1 MPRPN
6 PGPFEP
12 LVYLI
17 QSPAFFRAVGLG
29 GLALFTVLSL
39 RIAAGHGLGYFALGL
54 ILFIATWYDQT
65 IAICRRCRFYGTW
78 HCLGQGMLA
87 SRMFTRLEN
96 PLDDARVFVHFA
108 LTALFLIYGLFW
120 LWHSIALG
128 VLFTLWL
135 PIAGLSATRPGG
147 FSWRARPVA
156 R

>member
-12 LVYLI
+12 LVYVI
-17 QSPAFFRAVGLG
+17 QSPTFFRAVGLG
-29 GLALFTVLSL
+29 GFALFTMLSL
-39 RIAAGHGLGYFALGL
+39 RIAAGHGFGYFALGL
-54 ILFIATWYDQT
+54 ILFIANWYDQT
-65 IAICRRCRFYGTW
+65 VAICRRCRFYGTW

-87 SRMFTRLEN
+87 SRMFMRLEN
-96 PLDDARVFVHFA
+96 PLDDARVFVHFT
-108 LTALFLIYGLFW
+108 LTTLFLIYGLFW

-147 FSWRARPVA
+147 FSWRARPA
-156 R
+156 AP